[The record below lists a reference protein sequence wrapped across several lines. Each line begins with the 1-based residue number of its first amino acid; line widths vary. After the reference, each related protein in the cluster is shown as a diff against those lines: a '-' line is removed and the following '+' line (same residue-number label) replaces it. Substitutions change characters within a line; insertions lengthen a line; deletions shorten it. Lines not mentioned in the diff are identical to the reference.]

1 MHALSEEETLLL
13 LLPPPWHALCTATA
27 AAGLPPEQQLSMPLP
42 LQIVFGIL
50 GGLIAG
56 VALGCTRLFPTRYK
70 RLVRSTLCAG
80 LPCSH
85 MQCWCAARAG
95 LWASPGPPV

>member
-1 MHALSEEETLLL
+1 
-13 LLPPPWHALCTATA
+13 
-27 AAGLPPEQQLSMPLP
+27 MPLP

-80 LPCSH
+80 LPRSH
-85 MQCWCAARAG
+85 MCSVGAQHMLACGHPLARSRSCH
-95 LWASPGPPV
+95 WANMLKR